1 MTRLP
6 PQPDDNLDQAAASI
20 LESEVPA
27 RSTVRA
33 VNEPGRPVPA
43 FRHRCAHA
51 GRAPR
56 RIARW
61 QTAEADTENIRRKL
75 QVRSRAQIA
84 AWVTGQRL
92 HR

>member
-43 FRHRCAHA
+43 FRHRYRWA
-51 GRAPR
+51 GAFSQLRILAAMKVRPGELDVRGCLPR
-56 RIARW
+56 SL
-61 QTAEADTENIRRKL
+61 D
-75 QVRSRAQIA
+75 
-84 AWVTGQRL
+84 
-92 HR
+92 